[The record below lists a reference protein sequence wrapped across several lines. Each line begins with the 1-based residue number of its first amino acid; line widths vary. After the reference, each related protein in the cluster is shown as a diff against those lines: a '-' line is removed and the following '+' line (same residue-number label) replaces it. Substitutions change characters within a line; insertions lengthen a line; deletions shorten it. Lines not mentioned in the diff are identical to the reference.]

1 MIPADEQF
9 LGSQL
14 LQTLTG
20 IIQFNLRANQTERSF
35 NGSNKGGYGA
45 RKRRKK
51 MRAEAA
57 RQRLTPQA
65 PTPPPSTQPCRRCQ
79 LRCTCLEPPSPP
91 PPPALTTSNNGS
103 DLVTGTDQLIFS
115 QIRNMDQLLSDG
127 LGIQAD
133 NQVNIN
139 NVVAKVRELIKENND
154 MRNFFKKFYGKIQP
168 SKICANQHNSVA
180 TQTPPMARPRPGKH
194 TGHARSGAQDSV
206 IKASQTLDHHF
217 PVAEQHDVWSANS
230 GGRGASKRPGHDPT
244 VKHEASEPIAK
255 VSKLQEQVLSEK
267 FHSEF
272 CEKDWYWNEL
282 PVQKAYELMQQF
294 AFPGHYIVL
303 QCDTFIFR
311 IIWKAGDD
319 NIRSRP
325 CSLWDFIKENTFDD
339 ATWNHTVQSVVRES
353 TDVSFFATPLPG
365 KETYRK
371 ISQKRHFSNLKKMT
385 FCGWCQ
391 QYQDTPHYCF
401 EVQDWLHIDQNN
413 LLFIRGKTRIEASR
427 TDFYN
432 ESGARARTFPNRNNM
447 LLQLY
452 REAEDYWAKKEKT
465 NRQNWLNDQRKILLK
480 KSPKEWNSY
489 IDQELTQYV
498 RKNNVQQS
506 DVINWISGKEEL
518 LQELR
523 QNEKNKEE
531 ERKRKEEMEKIEKMK
546 KMEQMEKRTK
556 WNDPPPEFWKS
567 VENFDRC
574 RSGLYHMRQYD
585 TDSDD
590 DND

>member
-154 MRNFFKKFYGKIQP
+154 MRNFFKKSYGKIQH

-180 TQTPPMARPRPGKH
+180 TQTQPM
-194 TGHARSGAQDSV
+194 
-206 IKASQTLDHHF
+206 ASQTLGHHF
-217 PVAEQHDVWSANS
+217 PVAEQQAAWSANS
-230 GGRGASKRPGHDPT
+230 GGRASKQPGQDKAT
-244 VKHEASEPIAK
+244 AMSEASNPVVKA
-255 VSKLQEQVLSEK
+255 SRLHSQVFSNK
-267 FHSEF
+267 NASDFSG
-272 CEKDWYWNEL
+272 KDWFWGEV
-282 PVQKAYELMQQF
+282 PIQKAYEIMKET
-294 AFPGHYIVL
+294 ANPGHYLVL
-303 QCDTFIFR
+303 QSDDLKFQLV
-311 IIWKAGDD
+311 WKTENDIQTRQCG
-319 NIRSRP
+319 
-325 CSLWDFIKENTFDD
+325 LLDFIKENTFDD
-339 ATWNHTVQSVVRES
+339 KTWDYSVRSFVQKMEQN
-353 TDVSFFATPLPG
+353 TDVCVTPLPG
-365 KETYRK
+365 KEKFRK
-371 ISQKRHFSNLKKMT
+371 ISQQRHFAERKKMI

-391 QYQDTPHYCF
+391 MYQQEIHLCYEQSC
-401 EVQDWLHIDQNN
+401 WMRIDQTN
-413 LLFIRGKTRIEASR
+413 LLFIRAKTRTKASR
-427 TDFYN
+427 MEFWD
-432 ESGARARTFPNRNNM
+432 ESGWRARTFPNRNNM

-489 IDQELTQYV
+489 INQELTQYL
-498 RKNNVQQS
+498 KKHYVQQS
-506 DVINWISGKEEL
+506 DVDNWISDKETL